1 MSIYKITEQLR
12 FVTRRIKTS
21 DNTGY
26 NAKILQRQLQNVV
39 TGELKWEDVP
49 TEIEEDGNTDS

>member
-49 TEIEEDGNTDS
+49 TEIEEDGNTNS